1 MIWIDYHNKFFNF
14 KPLADEALLNKL
26 VDEAVKTD
34 EFRKFR
40 YFNIGGGDRACYFW
54 RPLVRYSYDNFN
66 NPAPHTIEIYGYDI
80 KQGYRIDFK
89 TKKRILE
96 GDYFSFYALKSLLH
110 FKFKHNIPYY
120 GTEFFSTP
128 FHWIEEDP
136 SVYMYEK
143 YKDNPDCK
151 DYKKYGHI
159 GKVAEI
165 SIVDDRLKNL
175 EFIEKDDDYDDFFYE
190 FSKRRRFAALRKA
203 LNINYPSAVNYLGN
217 KCFFFLSDSEVLDRI
232 ESANPDISLRRD
244 LTQEQYFAEREKYS
258 IINPSDKFFR
268 QFCVKFIAR
277 LIALDLGYF
286 ICKYNYDICEF
297 LQFNKVSKVS
307 YTVNLFEFDIRTFS
321 HPRAQEVFKVI
332 IKEVVKYLIE
342 IFTNRA
348 FINFEMD
355 DFKFEYVDVE
365 IFPGIKITDPLG
377 KSFVIRFD
385 FWNMSHD
392 ADNYNNNYVGYGSI
406 KNIYEDTY
414 PSKVC
419 GVSSDYYFTLWSPVA
434 SSGIWIPTPYE
445 IGSSSKSNP
454 KFEWLLWRDYV
465 HMLYNRFL
473 GAYYHKEPVGFNYSF
488 DSVEEDM
495 SFMRECFENY
505 LLKYLES
512 TGNCEQYF
520 DLKSGSSVVNRS
532 WFYGRRNLS
541 ISQVSFLDVPAPAGF
556 MSFNSTK
563 LAVGGSTTVCDHKA
577 RERFNKYH
585 MELFIRDNFYEFK

>member
-1 MIWIDYHNKFFNF
+1 MTWIDYHNKFFDF

-40 YFNIGGGDRACYFW
+40 NFNIGGGESSCLFR
-54 RPLVRYSYDNFN
+54 RPLIRYTYDDFN
-66 NPAPHTIEIYGYDI
+66 DPVPDYQIKRYDYDI
-80 KQGYRIDFK
+80 RKGYTIDIK
-89 TKKRILE
+89 TKKRIMY
-96 GDYFSFYALKSLLH
+96 DHYFSFYALKSLLH
-110 FKFKHNIPYY
+110 FKFKYNIPYY

-128 FHWIEEDP
+128 FHWIEEEPLVDMYKKYENDP
-136 SVYMYEK
+136 T
-143 YKDNPDCK
+143 CK
-151 DYKKYGHI
+151 DYQKYGHI

-175 EFIEKDDDYDDFFYE
+175 EFMYEDEDYDDYFCE
-190 FSKRRRFAALRKA
+190 FSKRKRFAALKKA
-203 LNINYPSAVNYLGN
+203 LGSYYPSAAINSDN
-217 KCFFFLSDSEVLDRI
+217 KRFFLSDSEVLDRI
-232 ESANPDISLRRD
+232 ESTNPDIDLERD

-286 ICKYNYDICEF
+286 ICKYNYNICRF

-307 YTVNLFEFDIRTFS
+307 YTVNLFEFDVRTFS
-321 HPRAQEVFKVI
+321 HPRAQEVFKIVV
-332 IKEVVKYLIE
+332 KEVVNYLTE

-365 IFPGIKITDPLG
+365 VFPGIKITDPLER
-377 KSFVIRFD
+377 SFVIRFD
-385 FWNMSHD
+385 FWNMNPYV
-392 ADNYNNNYVGYGSI
+392 DNYTNNYVGYGSI
-406 KNIYEDTY
+406 KNTYENTY
-414 PSKVC
+414 PSRIC
-419 GVSSDYYFTLWSPVA
+419 GERSDYCFTFWSPVV
-434 SSGIWIPTPYE
+434 GG
-445 IGSSSKSNP
+445 IGSFTP
-454 KFEWLLWRDYV
+454 FEIDFGRSDPPAFDWLFWRDYR

-473 GAYYHKEPVGFNYSF
+473 GAYYHKEPVEFRYRFN
-488 DSVEEDM
+488 DVEEDM

-520 DLKSGSSVVNRS
+520 AFDSDSPVVNRS

-541 ISQVSFLDVPAPAGF
+541 ISQVSFLDIPAPAGF
-556 MSFNSTK
+556 MSFGSTK
-563 LAVGGSTTVCDHKA
+563 LAVDGSTTVCDTKA
-577 RERFNKYH
+577 RERFDKYY
-585 MELFIRDNFYEFK
+585 MKLFFKDNFYEFK